1 MPEPQPAGPASLRD
15 PFDFAI
21 NFYKNFIGSPLA
33 LLGFIFFLFVLFISY
48 QLSLTDEPMV
58 VVQTYVEHY
67 LGPYLPTINLV
78 LTIISM
84 VWVVGI
90 VYVLIRTREINSLE
104 YRKYKSIDVEQEE
117 VFEHDTQWEVVQNH
131 IRSEVS
137 AEWRIAVMEADT
149 MLDDALKRAGGK
161 GDSLGERLKS
171 LSPGS
176 FQSLQ
181 SAWDAH
187 KVRNMIA
194 HEGVNFQLT
203 QREAKRVI
211 DLYEKALKELKYI

>member
-1 MPEPQPAGPASLRD
+1 MPDPKAAPAPSND
-15 PFDFAI
+15 PLDVVA
-21 NFYKNFIGSPLA
+21 NFYKNFIGSPFA
-33 LLGFIFFLFVLFISY
+33 LLVFILFLIAIFVLY

-58 VVQTYVEHY
+58 VVQTYVQHY
-67 LGPYLPTINLV
+67 LGPYLPTINIV
-78 LTIISM
+78 FTIISM

-90 VYVLIRTREINSLE
+90 VYVLIRTREINSIE
-104 YRKYKSIDVEQEE
+104 YRKYRSIDVEQEE
-117 VFEHDTQWEVVQNH
+117 VYEHDTQWEVVQNH
-131 IRSEVS
+131 LRSEIS

-171 LSPGS
+171 LSPAS
-176 FQSLQ
+176 FQNLQ
-181 SAWDAH
+181 AAWDAH